1 MRKLIIAALMVCFCL
16 PAATA
21 GAQTIVFVP
30 FDNRPVSLDYVVDT
44 ATAAGVE
51 IVTPPAELLGSRTE
65 PGNPDALWAWL
76 ADNIRTADAAV
87 VSSDAMLYGS
97 LVASRRHQLP
107 EEVIKERLD
116 RFYALKLANPGT
128 RLYVFG
134 TIMRTPQASA
144 GGVEPDYYEEHG
156 PRIFRL
162 TALQDKAETAGL
174 SRGEEAELSA
184 LRRDLPAAVLTDW
197 FARRDKNFAANVRLV
212 EYARNGIFAFFL
224 LGRDDCSPFSQS
236 HMESRMMAAESA
248 GLPASKFA
256 TFPGAD
262 QLGMLMMVRAT
273 NNAAVRIPLVRVF
286 YARGAGPDTVPSYED
301 VPIGLTVNEHVVA
314 AGGLLLTGSGPDL
327 VLAVNTPED
336 GVTHE
341 ANSAG
346 NRGRVTAAAYVFAG
360 EVAAWVARGERVAVA
375 DVAYANGADN
385 ALMTELARRGLLFK
399 LDAYSGW
406 NTASNTLGYAIGQG
420 LLAPRMTAAAKDRL
434 LAVRL
439 LDDWAYQAN
448 VRGALGREVLYPA
461 GGNWFYLDGLAPRLT
476 AEANRR
482 LKAFAAAR
490 FPSYPADRLK
500 VGFPWNRMFE
510 VDIDL

>member
-1 MRKLIIAALMVCFCL
+1 MRKLIFAVMIAGLCLTTL
-16 PAATA
+16 PAA
-21 GAQTIVFVP
+21 AQTIVFVP
-30 FDNRPVSLDYVVDT
+30 FDNRPVSLDYVADT
-44 ATAAGVE
+44 AKAAGLE
-51 IVTPPAELLGSRTE
+51 IVTPPAALLGSRTG

-97 LVASRRHQLP
+97 LVASRRHHLP
-107 EEVIKERLD
+107 EAVIAERLD

-144 GGVEPDYYEEHG
+144 GGVEPDYYEVHG

-174 SRGEEAELSA
+174 TRGEEAELNA
-184 LRRDLPAAVLTDW
+184 LRRALPEEVLADW
-197 FARRDKNFAANVRLV
+197 FERRDKNFAANVRLV
-212 EYARNGIFAFFL
+212 EYVRNGIFAYFL

-236 HMESRMMAAESA
+236 HMESRMIAAETE

-262 QLGMLMMVRAT
+262 QLGMLMMVRAA
-273 NNAAVRIPLVRVF
+273 NNAAVRIPLVRVY
-286 YARGAGPDTVPSYED
+286 YAPGAGPDTVPSYED
-301 VPIGLTVNEHVVA
+301 VPIGRTVNEHVVA
-314 AGGLLLTGSGPDL
+314 AGGLLLTGTRPDL

-341 ANSAG
+341 ANSPA

-360 EVAAWVARGERVAVA
+360 EVAASVARGEPVAVG

-385 ALMTELARRGLLFK
+385 ALMTELARRGLLFR

-434 LAVRL
+434 LATRL

-461 GGNWFYLDGLAPRLT
+461 GGNWFYLNELAPRLT

-490 FPSYPADRLK
+490 FPAYPVDRLK
-500 VGFPWNRMFE
+500 VSFPWNRMFE
-510 VDIDL
+510 VDIEL